1 MYIQVRVVGDFI
13 ALQGSG
19 WIGVK
24 KVRRALLAVS
34 CLLRAALSQTFWRW
48 RGLAV
53 WGSGTEGLR
62 RKKLQVRGERVEN
75 GMAERMGTLLS
86 GSQDL
91 SSQGDFGK

>member
-1 MYIQVRVVGDFI
+1 M
-13 ALQGSG
+13 
-19 WIGVK
+19 K

-91 SSQGDFGK
+91 SSQGDFGEWQGSDRQLSTDWVDRIYIRN